1 MKLPVGVYTA
11 WIVCGEP
18 LTVSVEIEPL
28 VATPLLPLGLR
39 VTGDPKFVPSILNC
53 TVPVG
58 AVLPVLGVTVAVKE
72 TDCPYVEGLVDEL
85 TDVVVAVVA
94 AVITKE
100 PLPVARSVAD
110 VEACTVKAVV
120 PPGVDV
126 VVLIVK
132 VDVLVESPEAKET
145 GLGEKETTAAPVGNA
160 VVTLRF
166 AVNAPEEP
174 PPEPRFTVIV

>member
-1 MKLPVGVYTA
+1 
-11 WIVCGEP
+11 
-18 LTVSVEIEPL
+18 
-28 VATPLLPLGLR
+28 
-39 VTGDPKFVPSILNC
+39 
-53 TVPVG
+53 
-58 AVLPVLGVTVAVKE
+58 VTVAVKE